1 MSNPD
6 RHLKYSLQVMT
17 STITASRRSSG
28 ARLRIDTTLPSI
40 SVVIASNGSLAQL
53 SRCLEAFVS
62 ATGRLKAE
70 IVVARAGESTEL
82 DALRHLLPSATYV
95 TATRG
100 TSRAELRSLGMA
112 NTTGDVVALLDDD
125 RVIDSSW
132 FQQMQYGT
140 RRGVTGAIA
149 SVVGPE

>member
-1 MSNPD
+1 
-6 RHLKYSLQVMT
+6 
-17 STITASRRSSG
+17 
-28 ARLRIDTTLPSI
+28 
-40 SVVIASNGSLAQL
+40 
-53 SRCLEAFVS
+53 
-62 ATGRLKAE
+62 
-70 IVVARAGESTEL
+70 
-82 DALRHLLPSATYV
+82 
-95 TATRG
+95 
-100 TSRAELRSLGMA
+100 MA